1 MSYLLDTNVVSESM
15 RRRPNAGVMTLLSH
29 LNDDDAFISV
39 VTITDIRTG
48 IERLAAGQ
56 KRNRL
61 DQWLRDELIQRF
73 TNRILPIDTQIADAC
88 GRLVA
93 RSQRAGRPID
103 PRDAY
108 IAATAEVHSLTLV
121 TRNTS
126 DFEPVLK
133 AMLNP
138 WN

>member
-39 VTITDIRTG
+39 VTITEIRTG

-61 DQWLRDELIQRF
+61 DQWLRDELIQR
-73 TNRILPIDTQIADAC
+73 
-88 GRLVA
+88 
-93 RSQRAGRPID
+93 
-103 PRDAY
+103 
-108 IAATAEVHSLTLV
+108 
-121 TRNTS
+121 
-126 DFEPVLK
+126 
-133 AMLNP
+133 
-138 WN
+138 